1 MNLTQRCASVD
12 EQLVGLIARK
22 VALTEQLAQKQAR
35 MAELADKKAF
45 LTKCLTVLDTLIQT
59 VAAKGVGRVEQ
70 AVSSGLQLVFGPDLS
85 CVIERKDGARGTT
98 YRIQIKN
105 STPDGDVI
113 DDPMEAFG
121 GGVVNVTAFLLRVLL
136 LQRFKLQKLL
146 VLDESTNNLSRHYLP
161 AFSSLLRSLA
171 DDYGFTILAVTHQPE
186 LAQNA
191 TKVYEVASS
200 GPFAIK
206 EVSPDQVGGW

>member
-35 MAELADKKAF
+35 MTELADKKAF

-146 VLDESTNNLSRHYLP
+146 VLDEAFNNVSVQYLP
-161 AFSSLLRSLA
+161 AVSGLLQSLA

-186 LAQNA
+186 LARA
-191 TKVYEVASS
+191 AHHAYAVSAE
-200 GPFAIK
+200 GPVTLHKLQPGEI
-206 EVSPDQVGGW
+206 